1 MDNDYFQTIMKAK
14 RFNRGRDEEEELY
27 ETDRIQIDPD
37 DMQELTSAYEG
48 MEDLCKEKSK
58 SLRFAQR
65 RIEELTRENNR
76 LRRIRDC
83 ELYYVDELQ
92 FLADDLQRVF
102 GQEYSAEYVAG
113 HVQKQIIAIIS
124 HRLKENLG
132 S

>member
-1 MDNDYFQTIMKAK
+1 MDNDYFQTILKAK
-14 RFNRGRDEEEELY
+14 RFNRGKDEEEELY
-27 ETDRIQIDPD
+27 EMDKLQVDPE

-48 MEDLCKEKSK
+48 MEEN
-58 SLRFAQR
+58 LRSARR
-65 RIEELTRENNR
+65 RIEKLTRENNR
-76 LRRIRDC
+76 LRKIRDC